1 MMIFRYARFKEVA
14 HFITKITE
22 RDPISRSRLLNMEKM
37 IDDIL
42 MFWFGPL
49 DDQGLSKAEQ
59 HGLWFKSSASTDQ
72 KISEL
77 FGATVDQAL
86 RGELNSWADSERGL
100 MALILLLD
108 QFTRNIY
115 RGTPAA
121 FSGDSSALA
130 LARAAIAENRHL
142 KIPLIHRVFLYLPL
156 EHSESMQDQ
165 DRCVA
170 LFEEMTTATGLEQM
184 TGFTR
189 YAVAHRDV
197 IAQFERFPHRNPILG
212 RASSPAEEAYIAT
225 HGGF

>member
-1 MMIFRYARFKEVA
+1 
-14 HFITKITE
+14 
-22 RDPISRSRLLNMEKM
+22 
-37 IDDIL
+37 

-72 KISEL
+72 KISEM
-77 FGATVDQAL
+77 FGATIDQAL
-86 RGELNSWADSERGL
+86 RGELNSWANSERGL

-142 KIPLIHRVFLYLPL
+142 RIPLIHRVFLYLPL
-156 EHSESMQDQ
+156 EHSESIQDQ
-165 DRCVA
+165 DLCVA

-184 TGFTR
+184 AGFTR

-212 RASSPAEEAYIAT
+212 RESSPAEEAYIAT

>member
-14 HFITKITE
+14 HFITKIIK
-22 RDPISRSRLLNMEKM
+22 RDPISRSRLLNMEKT

-49 DDQGLSKAEQ
+49 DAQGLSEAEK

-72 KISEL
+72 KISER
-77 FGATVDQAL
+77 FGPIVDQAL
-86 RGELNSWADSERGL
+86 RGALDSWVNSERGL

-121 FSGDSSALA
+121 FSGDSRALA
-130 LARAAIAENRHL
+130 LAQAAVADNRHL
-142 KIPLIHRVFLYLPL
+142 RIPLIHRVFLYLPL

-165 DRCVA
+165 NRCVA

-184 TGFTR
+184 ADFTR
-189 YAVAHRDV
+189 YAIAHRDV

-212 RASSPAEEAYIAT
+212 RDSSPAEEAYIET

>member
-1 MMIFRYARFKEVA
+1 MD
-14 HFITKITE
+14 KI
-22 RDPISRSRLLNMEKM
+22 

-59 HGLWFKSSASTDQ
+59 HGLWFKSSPSTDE

-77 FGATVDQAL
+77 FGATADKAI
-86 RGELNSWADSERGL
+86 RGELSSWTDSERGL

-130 LARAAIAENRHL
+130 LAQAAIAENRHL

-156 EHSESMQDQ
+156 EHSEVMEDQ
-165 DRCVA
+165 NRCVA
-170 LFEEMTTATGLEQM
+170 LFEDMTTATGLKQM
-184 TGFTR
+184 ADFTR

-197 IAQFERFPHRNPILG
+197 IAQFGRFPHRNSILG
-212 RASSPAEEAYIAT
+212 RESTPAEEAYMAT

>member
-1 MMIFRYARFKEVA
+1 MD
-14 HFITKITE
+14 KI
-22 RDPISRSRLLNMEKM
+22 

-42 MFWFGPL
+42 MFWLGPL

-59 HGLWFKSSASTDQ
+59 HGLWFKSSPSTDEE
-72 KISEL
+72 IGEL
-77 FGATVDQAL
+77 FGATVDRAV
-86 RGELNSWADSERGL
+86 RGELHSWANSERGL

-115 RGTPAA
+115 RGTPEA

-130 LARAAIAENRHL
+130 LARAALADNRHL

-156 EHSESMQDQ
+156 EHSESMEDQ
-165 DRCVA
+165 NRCVA
-170 LFEEMTTATGLEQM
+170 LFEEMTTATDLEQM

-189 YAVAHRDV
+189 YAAAHRDA
-197 IAQFERFPHRNPILG
+197 IAQFGRFPHRNTILG
-212 RASSPAEEAYIAT
+212 RKSTPAEEAYIAT

>member
-1 MMIFRYARFKEVA
+1 MVIFRYARFKEVA
-14 HFITKITE
+14 HFITKRTK
-22 RDPISRSRLLNMEKM
+22 RDPVRPLRLPNMEKI

-49 DDQGLSKAEQ
+49 DDQGLSQAEQ
-59 HGLWFKSSASTDQ
+59 HGLWFKSSGSTDQ
-72 KISEL
+72 KIREQ
-77 FGATVDQAL
+77 FGASVEQAL
-86 RGELNSWADSERGL
+86 GGELNNWASSERGL

-121 FSGDSSALA
+121 FSGDASALA
-130 LARAAIAENRHL
+130 LAQAAIADNRHL
-142 KIPLIHRVFLYLPL
+142 KLPLIHRVFLYLPL
-156 EHSESMQDQ
+156 EHSEAMQDQ

-184 TGFTR
+184 VGFTR
-189 YAVAHRDV
+189 YASAHRDV
-197 IAQFERFPHRNPILG
+197 IAQFGRFPHRNPILD
-212 RASSPAEEAYIAT
+212 RDSNAAEEAYMAT